1 VTAIVFY
8 EKPGCIGNARQKQL
22 LVGLGHRL
30 EVRDLL
36 RTAWEAD
43 DLARY
48 FAGMPVRDWLN
59 PSAPAVRDGD
69 IDIDALD
76 AGAALALLVA
86 EPLLIRRPLIDSPHG
101 RCAGFLP
108 GPVLA
113 ALGVPEA
120 ARALDSCARG
130 TQTPQS
136 RAPSCDARAAACRSD
151 TGRRATDATA
161 PSSTGQR
168 STDQSSAGQS
178 SAGQSSAGQSS
189 AGQSSVGQSSAG
201 HTSPAPGSE
210 AGPVGSAEP

>member
-1 VTAIVFY
+1 MTAIVFY

-36 RTAWEAD
+36 RTAWHAD
-43 DLARY
+43 DLASY

-76 AGAALALLVA
+76 AGAALALMVA
-86 EPLLIRRPLIDSPHG
+86 EPLLIHRPLIDSPHG

-120 ARALDSCARG
+120 ARELDTCARG

-136 RAPSCDARAAACRSD
+136 RAPSCDAHAAACRSD
-151 TGRRATDATA
+151 TARRATDTPA
-161 PSSTGQR
+161 P
-168 STDQSSAGQS
+168 
-178 SAGQSSAGQSS
+178 
-189 AGQSSVGQSSAG
+189 SSAG
-201 HTSPAPGSE
+201 HAGAAPGSA